1 MAKAGS
7 SSNVMPARGPRPAI
21 WLHAALEELD
31 QVEKEAAEEGYPEPS
46 AAAKGHARRILDS
59 LSLAALPAPS
69 VYPTEDG
76 EVAIMFR
83 KEGRRAA
90 VVVLCDSSGGAICLS
105 SIAGENRRARY
116 DRATAVPDAFLKAEL
131 RRMKSA

>member
-7 SSNVMPARGPRPAI
+7 SSTMMPARGPWPAV

-31 QVEKEAAEEGYPEPS
+31 QVEKEAAQEGYPEPS

-59 LSLAALPAPS
+59 LSLAAPPAPS

-83 KEGRRAA
+83 KQGRRAA
-90 VVVLCDSSGGAICLS
+90 VVVLCDSSGGATCLS

>member
-7 SSNVMPARGPRPAI
+7 SSNVMPARGPRQAV
-21 WLHAALEELD
+21 WLHAALAELD
-31 QVEKEAAEEGYPEPS
+31 QAEKEAADEGYPEPS
-46 AAAKGHARRILDS
+46 AAAKDHARRILDS
-59 LSLAALPAPS
+59 LSLAALLAPS

-83 KEGRRAA
+83 KRGRHAA

-116 DRATAVPDAFLKAEL
+116 DRATAIPDAFLKAEL
-131 RRMKSA
+131 RRMKAA